1 MFSPAA
7 SQVESFI
14 GAKKT
19 FSRDCLRNVRPRVQA
34 FENTELDDA
43 KDSKASSSL
52 GPNSTSRV
60 RLRLKV
66 QENRPK
72 HFIPGFSC
80 TTFDRSVKK
89 LSPRPEN
96 KRDFYPDA
104 GEWERANVAPSGGQ
118 VE

>member
-1 MFSPAA
+1 M
-7 SQVESFI
+7 
-14 GAKKT
+14 T
-19 FSRDCLRNVRPRVQA
+19 FSRDYLRNGRNRVQA

-52 GPNSTSRV
+52 GPSSTSRV
-60 RLRLKV
+60 RLWSKV
-66 QENRPK
+66 QEIRPK

-80 TTFDRSVKK
+80 TALDRSVKK
-89 LSPRPEN
+89 SSPRPEN

-104 GEWERANVAPSGGQ
+104 EEWERANLAPSDGQ